1 MKIAL
6 ALAGLLAISS
16 PALAA
21 PTPLS
26 GQRLPNIAPDK
37 MDAAQKKAV
46 DDYKAA
52 RGVALTQGPFMPM
65 LYSPEAMTAT
75 RAAGDYYRYKTSI
88 GQKLTEFVA
97 LLTARE
103 WSADYEWSAHAGEAE
118 KYDITPGMIEAMR
131 VGRRPDAMSPDQTL
145 CYDFVAELFH
155 NKQVSDVTYEK
166 ARKRFGEK
174 GVVDITG
181 IVGYYTLLAMQ
192 LNVAQVA
199 PQGAV
204 PRLPRFP

>member
-6 ALAGLLAISS
+6 ALAGLLLAT

-21 PTPLS
+21 PV
-26 GQRLPNIAPDK
+26 QRLPNIPADK
-37 MDAAQKKAV
+37 LDAEQKKAL

-65 LYSPEAMTAT
+65 LYSPGAMSAA
-75 RAAGDYYRYKTSI
+75 RAAGDYFRFRPSI
-88 GQKLTEFVA
+88 GVKLTEFIA
-97 LLTARE
+97 LLVARE

-118 KYDITPGMIEAMR
+118 KYDISPAMLADMR
-131 VGRRPDAMSPDQTL
+131 AARRPDGMSPDQAL
-145 CYDFVAELFH
+145 CWDFVSELSR
-155 NKQVSDVTYEK
+155 NKQVSDKTYEQ
-166 ARKRFGEK
+166 ARARFGEK

-192 LNVAQVA
+192 LNVAKTPPTGSVPA
-199 PQGAV
+199 L
-204 PRLPRFP
+204 PRLP